1 MMVTIKVIKIR
12 MMMMALVTMVIIVMS
27 VVENLKEE
35 LTEGHL
41 LAPEERAASDG
52 ERSGVPLHGRV
63 LLPPALLPSS
73 PLRTIFLNFENEVI
87 EATKAAISVLQRQC
101 VPFPEQSRSINPRA
115 LGPDDQR

>member
-1 MMVTIKVIKIR
+1 MD
-12 MMMMALVTMVIIVMS
+12 LG
-27 VVENLKEE
+27 EQ
-35 LTEGHL
+35 EG
-41 LAPEERAASDG
+41 S
-52 ERSGVPLHGRV
+52 
-63 LLPPALLPSS
+63 PPPS